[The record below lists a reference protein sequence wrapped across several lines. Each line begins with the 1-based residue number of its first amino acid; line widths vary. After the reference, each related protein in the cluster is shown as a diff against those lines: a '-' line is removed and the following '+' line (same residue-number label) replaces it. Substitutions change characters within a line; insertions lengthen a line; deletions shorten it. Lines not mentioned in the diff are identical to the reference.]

1 MNWFPHLSP
10 DGSRLVH
17 LSYAPGVEGHPA
29 NHGVLLRVARAD
41 AWNPE
46 DVVAPFGG
54 QGTLEVNSWAPDSR
68 RFAYVDYPLEDARW

>member
-1 MNWFPHLSP
+1 M
-10 DGSRLVH
+10 
-17 LSYAPGVEGHPA
+17 
-29 NHGVLLRVARAD
+29 LLRVAGAD
-41 AWNPE
+41 ARNLK